1 MSAVGVHRVLQ
12 REREDVK
19 DGKRNTRV
27 LAHVIRFVKD
37 GRGMLGLRR
46 GRDREVRVVRRGL
59 PHRRVRP
66 LVVNVGGGG
75 RADAGLARGRDG
87 RHAELGLGRGRQA
100 LVRRGAAGGV
110 PAVTSLY
117 AVSTPELPTE
127 NQGAP
132 TA

>member
-46 GRDREVRVVRRGL
+46 SRDGEVRVVGRGL

-66 LVVNVGGGG
+66 LIVNVGGGG
-75 RADAGLARGRDG
+75 CADAALA
-87 RHAELGLGRGRQA
+87 
-100 LVRRGAAGGV
+100 
-110 PAVTSLY
+110 
-117 AVSTPELPTE
+117 
-127 NQGAP
+127 
-132 TA
+132 